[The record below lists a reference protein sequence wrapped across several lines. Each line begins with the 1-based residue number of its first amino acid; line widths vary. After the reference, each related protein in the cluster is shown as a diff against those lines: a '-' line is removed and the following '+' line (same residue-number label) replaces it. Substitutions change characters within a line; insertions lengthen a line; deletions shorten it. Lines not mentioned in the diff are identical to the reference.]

1 MQRWMVGLVVG
12 VLAIGQVGAAAAA
25 DPAATGVELEAT
37 VREVLRQVPLIDGHN
52 DAPWAIRERVANHLA
67 NFDFTDTTDLDDPMQ
82 TDLTRL
88 RAGGVGG
95 QFWSVWVPVD
105 LPPGDAVMTV
115 LEQIDLVHRLVQR
128 YPDELELALTA
139 DDIVRIH
146 ADGRIASLIGMEGG
160 HSIANSLAV
169 LRQMYALGARYMT
182 LTHWSNTDWV
192 DAATDAPEHDGL
204 SPFGEI
210 VVKEM
215 NRLGMLVDLSHV
227 SAAAMRDVLDVTRAP
242 VIFSHSSAAALNPHP
257 RNVPDDVL
265 RRMPANGGVVMVN
278 FGSYFIDPK
287 ITERHAAYK
296 AEELRLETLNP
307 GDPQAVKDGM
317 KAWLERNPLWT
328 VPLAELADH
337 VDHIRDLAGVD
348 HVGLGSDYDG
358 IGALPAGM
366 EDVSGYPTLL
376 VELMRRGWS
385 REDIAKL
392 AGLNILR
399 VMRDAERVAAE
410 LQKIEPPYEV
420 RIDDR
425 GYGAH
430 EETPGTSR

>member
-1 MQRWMVGLVVG
+1 MKRWLIMVAVIGFGLANV
-12 VLAIGQVGAAAAA
+12 ASAA
-25 DPAATGVELEAT
+25 DTTPSDLELEAT

-52 DAPWAIRERVANHLA
+52 DAPWAIRSRVSNHLDG
-67 NFDFTDTTDLDDPMQ
+67 FDFRDTAALDPPMHTDIA
-82 TDLTRL
+82 RL

-105 LPPGDAVMTV
+105 LESGEAVVTT
-115 LEQIDLVHRLVQR
+115 LEQIDLVRRLTER
-128 YPDELELALTA
+128 YPDDLELALTA
-139 DDIVRIH
+139 DDVVRIH
-146 ADGRIASLIGMEGG
+146 DEGKIASLIGMEGG

-169 LRQMYALGARYMT
+169 LRQFYALGVRSMT
-182 LTHWSNTDWV
+182 LTHWKNVDWV
-192 DAATDAPEHDGL
+192 DAATDTPVNDGL

-227 SAAAMRDVLDVTRAP
+227 SAAAMHDVLDVSRAP
-242 VIFSHSSAAALNPHP
+242 VFFSHSCAMALNAHP

-265 RRMPANGGVVMVN
+265 VRIAEKDGLVMIN
-278 FGSYFIDPK
+278 FGSYFVDSK

-307 GDPQAVKDGM
+307 GNPQVVKDGM
-317 KAWLERNPLWT
+317 KAWLADNPLWT
-328 VPLAELADH
+328 VPLGELADH
-337 VDHIRDLAGVD
+337 FDHVRNVAGID
-348 HVGLGSDYDG
+348 HVGIGSDYDG
-358 IGALPAGM
+358 IGALPEGM
-366 EDVSGYPTLL
+366 EDVAGYPALL

-385 REDIAKL
+385 REDIAKV

-399 VMRDAERVAAE
+399 VMRRAEAVAAE
-410 LQKIEPPYEV
+410 LRKTETPYEV
-420 RIDDR
+420 RIEDD

-430 EETPGTSR
+430 EETSGS